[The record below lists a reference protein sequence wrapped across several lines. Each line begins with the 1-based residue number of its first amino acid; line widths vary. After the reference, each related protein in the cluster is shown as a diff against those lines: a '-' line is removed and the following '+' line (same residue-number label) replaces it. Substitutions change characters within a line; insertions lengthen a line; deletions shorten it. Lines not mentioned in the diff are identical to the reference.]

1 MDEDPKVKEAEEY
14 NEAGNCAFKDKEY
27 EKAIR
32 FYDYAIELFPKEPRY
47 YSNRSAAYLGAGD
60 RSRALADAEKTVDLS
75 PTWAKGYSRKAS
87 VFLRLKKYKDCI
99 ETCKIGK

>member
-1 MDEDPKVKEAEEY
+1 MLI
-14 NEAGNCAFKDKEY
+14 FT
-27 EKAIR
+27 IQ
-32 FYDYAIELFPKEPRY
+32 AIELFPKEPRY